1 MTAHGWF
8 VLAMVVLPAAG
19 FGLWLTGHFLR
30 AKREEVAVV
39 LRRGLLAEAEV
50 VGVKGHSV
58 SFRFRA
64 SGWEHPITATARA
77 DGGRQLEIGQK
88 IQVRYLP
95 AHPHISV
102 IVAMDG

>member
-1 MTAHGWF
+1 MTSHGWF
-8 VLAMVVLPAAG
+8 VLAVVVLPAAG

-39 LRRGLLAEAEV
+39 LRKGLLAEAEV
-50 VGVKGHSV
+50 VGIEGHAV

-64 SGWEHPITATARA
+64 SGWEHPITATGRA
-77 DGGRQLEIGQK
+77 EGAHRFEIGEK

-102 IVAMDG
+102 IVATDG